1 MTRQCSPSA
10 KKMSRMF
17 ASGAEPGRH
26 YAEEMVLELTAAL
39 SGLGFGLAL
48 IVAIGA
54 QNAFVL
60 RQGLRREHV
69 LVIVAICAIAD
80 AALIA
85 VGVAGLGAII
95 NRLEWLLL
103 VIEVIGGLFLCT
115 YGVMAAKRAI
125 RPEVLTAETG
135 GAPISL
141 KVAVA
146 TMLALTF
153 LNPHVY
159 LDTVLLLGSVAGTY
173 EAQRWWFG
181 AGAMFGSLLWFSLL
195 GFGARLLAPMFTKPK
210 AWRVLDAIIAVVM
223 FALGTSLLISF
234 VQRLLQ

>member
-1 MTRQCSPSA
+1 
-10 KKMSRMF
+10 MF

>member
-1 MTRQCSPSA
+1 MPLA
-10 KKMSRMF
+10 F
-17 ASGAEPGRH
+17 A
-26 YAEEMVLELTAAL
+26 AAL
-39 SGLGFGLAL
+39 SGVGFGLAL

-69 LVIVAICAIAD
+69 LVIVAICALAD
-80 AALIA
+80 ALLIA
-85 VGVAGLGAII
+85 IGVAGLGAII
-95 NRLEWLLL
+95 TQLEWLLL
-103 VIEVIGGLFLCT
+103 VIEVVGGAFLCT
-115 YGVMAAKRAI
+115 YGVMAAKRAWK
-125 RPEVLTAETG
+125 PAALTAETG

-141 KVAVA
+141 KVAVV

-173 EAQRWWFG
+173 EEQRWWF
-181 AGAMFGSLLWFSLL
+181 ALGAMLGSVLWFSTL
-195 GFGARLLAPMFTKPK
+195 GFGARLLAPLFTKPT

-223 FALGTSLLISF
+223 FTLGTSLIISF
-234 VQRLLQ
+234 VQRLLS